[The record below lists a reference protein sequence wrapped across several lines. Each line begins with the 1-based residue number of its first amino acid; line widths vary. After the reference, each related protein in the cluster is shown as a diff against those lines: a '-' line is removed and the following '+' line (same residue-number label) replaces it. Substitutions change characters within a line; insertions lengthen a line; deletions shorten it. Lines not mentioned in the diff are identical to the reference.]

1 MSNKKEK
8 RGRKALPPE
17 QKKPPQPTI
26 KINDFLY
33 PFVKLLKREH
43 KAKRV
48 DINKLN
54 ALTQLL
60 LEDVDPINNLSEIQQ
75 VTENNQSEAITPAKK
90 RTTATSKK
98 QKSKKS

>member
-1 MSNKKEK
+1 MSKSKEK

-33 PFVKLLKREH
+33 PFVKLLKREY

-48 DINKLN
+48 DVEKLN
-54 ALTQLL
+54 ALTKLL
-60 LEDVDPINNLSEIQQ
+60 LEDKLNPAIEKQITCKPDDIAE
-75 VTENNQSEAITPAKK
+75 EN
-90 RTTATSKK
+90 
-98 QKSKKS
+98 